1 MHILFGRRVYQIK
14 HHSWPGASV
23 ILVANKVDMG
33 SLRKVSASDGQ
44 RLSEDLGSVLTP
56 VYLLYVW
63 HGSVEVKNLF
73 SERYIK
79 IVTYQYRVNLTF

>member
-63 HGSVEVKNLF
+63 HGLVEVKKKSFSMRDTSNLKHINT
-73 SERYIK
+73 E
-79 IVTYQYRVNLTF
+79 